1 MDEKLK
7 STCFPGANLSRA
19 DLGGANLSR
28 ADLSR
33 ANLRDANLSDANLSR
48 ANLRDANLS
57 GADLRDANLRGADL
71 RDANLRG
78 ADLTGANIDFS
89 CWPLWCGS
97 IGVNVDVK
105 IARQLM
111 YHACAVI
118 CDDEEFLAVRST
130 ALEFANKF
138 HRVGEIAKLEDKK

>member
-7 STCFPGANLSRA
+7 PTCFPGANLSDANLRHA
-19 DLGGANLSR
+19 DLRFADMRR

-33 ANLRDANLSDANLSR
+33 ANL
-48 ANLRDANLS
+48 
-57 GADLRDANLRGADL
+57 
-71 RDANLRG
+71 
-78 ADLTGANIDFS
+78 DFS

-97 IGVNVDVK
+97 IGVKVDVK